1 MNGKKGGQEARQE
14 DGKKWGAGAPRNL
27 AAVGPPER
35 RSERE
40 TTMDEAQTHTEP
52 ALKKGHVTVEQIE
65 DTLPS
70 AAAAVHE
77 IIRREGEKEMN
88 RGALALLWSAI
99 AAGLTMSTSFIAK
112 GILQAYLSAESGF
125 FLVVAMGYTMGF
137 ILVVTARQQLFTE
150 NTITPILP
158 LMTRPSLAK
167 LRCVLRLWG
176 IVFVGNLLG
185 GALAAFIF
193 VRLPVFSPDVLAQ
206 FSAIGLHM
214 MENSAAEMFAK
225 GILAGWL
232 VATMVWVLAGIT
244 YAKVLMI
251 FLITYLIA
259 LGGFTHIIVGSIEVF
274 FLLFNHELTL
284 GSAVFLFAL
293 PTLFGN
299 IVGGTCIFALIS
311 HAQIRGDMLSG
322 S

>member
-1 MNGKKGGQEARQE
+1 MSE
-14 DGKKWGAGAPRNL
+14 DQSDNAL
-27 AAVGPPER
+27 VPEN
-35 RSERE
+35 
-40 TTMDEAQTHTEP
+40 A
-52 ALKKGHVTVEQIE
+52 HVTVEQIE
-65 DTLPS
+65 DQLPS

-77 IIRREGEKEMN
+77 VIRREGEKEMN

-112 GILQAYLSAESGF
+112 GILQAYLPTEPVF
-125 FLVVAMGYTMGF
+125 FLVVSMGYTLGF

-193 VRLPVFSPDVLAQ
+193 LKLPVFSSVVLSQ

-214 MENSAAEMFAK
+214 MENSAMQMFAK

-244 YAKVLMI
+244 YSKVIMI

-274 FLLFNHELTL
+274 FLLFSHETSLS
-284 GSAVFLFAL
+284 SAVFQFAL

-311 HAQIRGDMLSG
+311 HAQIRGDMVAG